1 MLININILEANTPKS
16 NPSGIPIN
24 PNIVASKNTFFLIC
38 FFVAPTLF
46 SIPYCLVFSAI
57 DMSKLFFIQNTD
69 VNTIIPHVII
79 TTVPSP
85 PTALLFNGSV
95 SNIIRYEFI
104 L

>member
-1 MLININILEANTPKS
+1 
-16 NPSGIPIN
+16 
-24 PNIVASKNTFFLIC
+24 
-38 FFVAPTLF
+38 
-46 SIPYCLVFSAI
+46 
-57 DMSKLFFIQNTD
+57 MSKLFFIQNTD